1 MWDDWEVVV
10 SDCGPGRPPSTIR
23 HGNRGRPDLG
33 TPCCGHWGMF
43 FWVLQDRQT
52 YSESAGS
59 SAPERAWE
67 ADNRDHRGLSTQVMR
82 DQWVY
87 SDTASGCTTRG
98 HAPLH
103 LVHECALN
111 GVDVESL
118 SNLGHGVRHLLVRVA
133 GLDQLGGHLRCT
145 TQTPTGRQ

>member
-1 MWDDWEVVV
+1 MEIARSMFALRCIVDARYIWDDWRLL
-10 SDCGPGRPPSTIR
+10 SFDCGPGRPPSTIR

-82 DQWVY
+82 DQWRTETEQGEARRERQR
-87 SDTASGCTTRG
+87 TASSG
-98 HAPLH
+98 A
-103 LVHECALN
+103 
-111 GVDVESL
+111 
-118 SNLGHGVRHLLVRVA
+118 
-133 GLDQLGGHLRCT
+133 
-145 TQTPTGRQ
+145 